1 MNDGRWDLLPEL
13 LMQIDEKGQKDFT
26 VRSALRLC
34 NLIYSVP
41 VFQNEENDNYIYS
54 VEQLAEEYG
63 TLHEMLLRL
72 TELLKQAMKEEM
84 QELPLTN
91 TAFLKLLRYVNE
103 NYRGSISLTGAA
115 AALYMNPNY
124 ISQLFKKEAGVTFV
138 HYVTQK
144 RVDDAKK
151 LLVTTQKTLSDIAIE
166 VGFNDSFYFIK
177 TFKKFVGVTPGQYRM
192 EN

>member
-1 MNDGRWDLLPEL
+1 M
-13 LMQIDEKGQKDFT
+13 
-26 VRSALRLC
+26 
-34 NLIYSVP
+34 
-41 VFQNEENDNYIYS
+41 
-54 VEQLAEEYG
+54 
-63 TLHEMLLRL
+63 
-72 TELLKQAMKEEM
+72 
-84 QELPLTN
+84 
-91 TAFLKLLRYVNE
+91 
-103 NYRGSISLTGAA
+103 TGAA